1 MAADDAVVV
10 VHLVATL
17 LMAGVILYV
26 QVVHYPLMVRVGG
39 ETFADYE
46 AGHTARTGWVVI
58 PLMLAEL
65 GTAVWLAV
73 APPSPADAGVAWLG
87 LGLLAVI
94 WASTFLL
101 QVPAHRRLASGFD
114 GPTHRRLVATNWV
127 RTAAWMV
134 RVPVAVALVI

>member
-1 MAADDAVVV
+1 MSVDAVAI

-58 PLMLAEL
+58 PLMLTEL
-65 GTAVWLAV
+65 VTAVWLAV
-73 APPSPADAGVAWLG
+73 APPSPADGLVARIG

-101 QVPAHRRLASGFD
+101 QVPAHRRLSAGFD
-114 GPTHRRLVATNWV
+114 GPAHRRLVATNWI
-127 RTAAWMV
+127 RTAAWV
-134 RVPVAVALVI
+134 ARIPVALALVL